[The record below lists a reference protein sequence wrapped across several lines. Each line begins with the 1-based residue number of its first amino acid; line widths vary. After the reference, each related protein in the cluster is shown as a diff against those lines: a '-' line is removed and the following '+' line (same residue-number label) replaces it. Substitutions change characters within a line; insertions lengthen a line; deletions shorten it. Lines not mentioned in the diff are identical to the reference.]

1 MHAYVVLGTTLL
13 QTVAT
18 YNYTVIACIAG
29 VPAGVPI
36 SSVEERCTNPQTC
49 HTLLVSGDKDTR
61 TILLKI
67 ISNIPSFSSST
78 LWNGQNS
85 ILLCTYPN
93 HVFRVLLN
101 ILFLTMC

>member
-1 MHAYVVLGTTLL
+1 MHAYVVLGTTVL

-49 HTLLVSGDKDTR
+49 HTLLVSGDKDAS

-67 ISNIPSFSSST
+67 ISNSLLPPNLF
-78 LWNGQNS
+78 LLFHS

-93 HVFRVLLN
+93 HVFHVLLN